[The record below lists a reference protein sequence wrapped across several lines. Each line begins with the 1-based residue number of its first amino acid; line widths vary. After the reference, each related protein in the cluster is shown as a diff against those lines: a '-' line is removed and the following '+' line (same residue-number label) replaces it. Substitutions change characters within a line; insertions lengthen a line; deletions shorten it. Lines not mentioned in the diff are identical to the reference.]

1 VSRLNFTYFNDFIS
15 STLSTGDRNKRAI
28 IADDKGTEIANSS
41 SDNKNME
48 SLISPKAFKMQEMAN
63 QGY

>member
-1 VSRLNFTYFNDFIS
+1 
-15 STLSTGDRNKRAI
+15 LSTGDRNKRAI